1 MVMDAI
7 INIPFLCGNLPRSPH
22 STTHKHAQ
30 TRTHMIDF
38 AQLVAP
44 FVMEFLGTLYLCLTV
59 ALALGLPDQF
69 KPLAPIAIGVV
80 LVSLCGSV

>member
-1 MVMDAI
+1 
-7 INIPFLCGNLPRSPH
+7 
-22 STTHKHAQ
+22 
-30 TRTHMIDF
+30 MIDF